1 MRRRGARTTFCVYYL
16 LIIFV
21 RRPVFLIYRITIKYT
36 KKRHDCIIDFHLNVI
51 FNTQRRFFSYSSDKA
66 QFKILTSII
75 KGFADGFFKT
85 LSSCED
91 MKNFPTD
98 DELAAARD
106 AAFQQCRRENIS
118 AVINCLTEC
127 NEFDVVEYD
136 FSVRVDEAVVLVNM
150 VSYID
155 GESFRVDYSES
166 DFDGNESS
174 IVNIGRLVGR
184 NHSIVIRQ
192 GDWDSAFRFPLES
205 LVHLRFLV
213 EFVARVGDSYFTD
226 DEFEKEIKSKSLME
240 LMKVMFKLEP

>member
-1 MRRRGARTTFCVYYL
+1 
-16 LIIFV
+16 
-21 RRPVFLIYRITIKYT
+21 
-36 KKRHDCIIDFHLNVI
+36 
-51 FNTQRRFFSYSSDKA
+51 
-66 QFKILTSII
+66 
-75 KGFADGFFKT
+75 
-85 LSSCED
+85 

-118 AVINCLTEC
+118 AIINCLTDC

-166 DFDGNESS
+166 DYNSDDERSAA
-174 IVNIGRLVGR
+174 NIGRLVGR
-184 NHSIVIRQ
+184 NHSLVVRQ
-192 GDWDSAFRFPLES
+192 GDWDSAYRFPLES

-213 EFVARVGDSYFTD
+213 EFVARVGDSDFTD

>member
-1 MRRRGARTTFCVYYL
+1 
-16 LIIFV
+16 
-21 RRPVFLIYRITIKYT
+21 
-36 KKRHDCIIDFHLNVI
+36 
-51 FNTQRRFFSYSSDKA
+51 
-66 QFKILTSII
+66 
-75 KGFADGFFKT
+75 
-85 LSSCED
+85 

-118 AVINCLTEC
+118 AIINCLVE
-127 NEFDVVEYD
+127 NRELDVVEYD

-150 VSYID
+150 ISYID

-174 IVNIGRLVGR
+174 FANIGRLVGR

-205 LVHLRFLV
+205 LVHLRFLI
-213 EFVARVGDSYFTD
+213 EFIARVGDSDFTD
-226 DEFEKEIKSKSLME
+226 DEFEKEIKSNSLME
-240 LMKVMFKLEP
+240 LMRVMFRLQP

>member
-1 MRRRGARTTFCVYYL
+1 MKTFRTDEEL
-16 LIIFV
+16 L
-21 RRPVFLIYRITIKYT
+21 
-36 KKRHDCIIDFHLNVI
+36 
-51 FNTQRRFFSYSSDKA
+51 
-66 QFKILTSII
+66 
-75 KGFADGFFKT
+75 
-85 LSSCED
+85 
-91 MKNFPTD
+91 
-98 DELAAARD
+98 AARD

-118 AVINCLTEC
+118 AITNCLTEF
-127 NEFDVVEYD
+127 NELDVVEYD
-136 FSVRVDEAVVLVNM
+136 FSIRVDEAVVLVNM

-174 IVNIGRLVGR
+174 IANIGRLVGR

-192 GDWDSAFRFPLES
+192 GDWDSAFRFPIES

>member
-1 MRRRGARTTFCVYYL
+1 
-16 LIIFV
+16 
-21 RRPVFLIYRITIKYT
+21 
-36 KKRHDCIIDFHLNVI
+36 
-51 FNTQRRFFSYSSDKA
+51 
-66 QFKILTSII
+66 
-75 KGFADGFFKT
+75 
-85 LSSCED
+85 
-91 MKNFPTD
+91 MKNFLTD

-118 AVINCLTEC
+118 AIINCLTEC

-136 FSVRVDEAVVLVNM
+136 FSVRVDEAVVLVNLI
-150 VSYID
+150 SYID

-166 DFDGNESS
+166 DFDSVSS
-174 IVNIGRLVGR
+174 IANIGRLVGH

-226 DEFEKEIKSKSLME
+226 EEFEKEIKSKSSME
-240 LMKVMFKLEP
+240 LMKVMFRLEP

>member
-1 MRRRGARTTFCVYYL
+1 
-16 LIIFV
+16 
-21 RRPVFLIYRITIKYT
+21 
-36 KKRHDCIIDFHLNVI
+36 
-51 FNTQRRFFSYSSDKA
+51 
-66 QFKILTSII
+66 
-75 KGFADGFFKT
+75 
-85 LSSCED
+85 
-91 MKNFPTD
+91 MKNFLTD

-106 AAFQQCRRENIS
+106 AAFQQCRRENNS

-155 GESFRVDYSES
+155 GESFRMDYSES
-166 DFDGNESS
+166 DFDNVSS
-174 IVNIGRLVGR
+174 IANIGRLVGR

-205 LVHLRFLV
+205 LVRLRFLV
-213 EFVARVGDSYFTD
+213 EFVDRVGDSDFTD
-226 DEFEKEIKSKSLME
+226 EEFEKEIKSKSSME